1 MISNKA
7 RHAGERLVVAIAL
20 VAFLLH
26 LLLIGL
32 RSLDLLPPHG
42 HHLDELLTNPVA
54 AIYTPFSFILVYEVY
69 LLVFYLP
76 QSITQYIARQYEIIT
91 LIIVR
96 RIFKDIA
103 NLELTPDW
111 FSRPSDL
118 QLTCDIAATLIL
130 FLLIILFY
138 RLARNRP
145 GPEIRPE
152 SYSPDLV
159 RFIYFKNITS
169 LLLVPV
175 LLGLAVFSFAHW
187 AWETFFLVS
196 GATVNVANVNKIFF
210 EDFFGILIMVD
221 VFLLLLSLAHT
232 DSFPK
237 VIRNSG
243 FVISTILIKVSFNAD
258 GLVNVALI
266 LGGVSFGVAILW
278 AHNVFERTI
287 TYAPELKPAIGGAKS
302 SDSRPPAPSSP

>member
-1 MISNKA
+1 M
-7 RHAGERLVVAIAL
+7 VVAIAL

-91 LIIVR
+91 LIIIR

-118 QLTCDIAATLIL
+118 
-130 FLLIILFY
+130 
-138 RLARNRP
+138 
-145 GPEIRPE
+145 
-152 SYSPDLV
+152 
-159 RFIYFKNITS
+159 
-169 LLLVPV
+169 
-175 LLGLAVFSFAHW
+175 
-187 AWETFFLVS
+187 
-196 GATVNVANVNKIFF
+196 
-210 EDFFGILIMVD
+210 
-221 VFLLLLSLAHT
+221 
-232 DSFPK
+232 
-237 VIRNSG
+237 
-243 FVISTILIKVSFNAD
+243 
-258 GLVNVALI
+258 
-266 LGGVSFGVAILW
+266 
-278 AHNVFERTI
+278 
-287 TYAPELKPAIGGAKS
+287 
-302 SDSRPPAPSSP
+302 